1 MSRTRRSV
9 METQMLAIMIVTGT
23 LVLNVKI
30 FGHYI
35 KAKEETN
42 GLIDVSGKKIGS
54 QWVSFHSLDENH
66 L

>member
-1 MSRTRRSV
+1 
-9 METQMLAIMIVTGT
+9 METQMLVIMIVTGT

-42 GLIDVSGKKIGS
+42 GLIDVSGKKNRF
-54 QWVSFHSLDENH
+54 QWIFFHNLDVNH

>member
-1 MSRTRRSV
+1 
-9 METQMLAIMIVTGT
+9 MLAIMIVTGT

>member
-1 MSRTRRSV
+1 
-9 METQMLAIMIVTGT
+9 METQMLVIMIVTGT

-42 GLIDVSGKKIGS
+42 GLIDVSGNTIRF
-54 QWVSFHSLDENH
+54 QWVFFHSLDENH

>member
-1 MSRTRRSV
+1 
-9 METQMLAIMIVTGT
+9 MIVTGT

-42 GLIDVSGKKIGS
+42 GLIDVSGKKN
-54 QWVSFHSLDENH
+54 SFSVGIFHNLDENH

>member
-1 MSRTRRSV
+1 
-9 METQMLAIMIVTGT
+9 METQMLVIMIVTGT

-30 FGHYI
+30 FGPYI

-42 GLIDVSGKKIGS
+42 GLIDVSGKKNRF
-54 QWVSFHSLDENH
+54 QWIFFHNLDVNH